1 MELISYLPI
10 ELRLKIFRKFVPL
23 MTINKPL
30 KREIKRKWFRTILP
44 DVDHQVKYFRNE
56 LPAFMTRTAVVECNR
71 LLVKDLG
78 DSTKTIKHL
87 RSSYALS
94 FLIVTFQYYGCDDLL
109 KELIHLIEEA
119 PERCLTQII
128 EYLIEVS
135 ENSESIQSFVRD
147 LKNRLLKRRVI
158 LAS

>member
-1 MELISYLPI
+1 
-10 ELRLKIFRKFVPL
+10 

-78 DSTKTIKHL
+78 GSWRQNKNVIN
-87 RSSYALS
+87 YY
-94 FLIVTFQYYGCDDLL
+94 QY
-109 KELIHLIEEA
+109 
-119 PERCLTQII
+119 
-128 EYLIEVS
+128 
-135 ENSESIQSFVRD
+135 
-147 LKNRLLKRRVI
+147 
-158 LAS
+158 